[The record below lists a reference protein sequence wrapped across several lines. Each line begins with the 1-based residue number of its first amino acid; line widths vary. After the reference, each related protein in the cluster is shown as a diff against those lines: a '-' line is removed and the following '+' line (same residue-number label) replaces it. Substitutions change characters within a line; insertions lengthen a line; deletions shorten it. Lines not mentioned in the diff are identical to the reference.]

1 MPRIFSIGAVR
12 LEAYHSLSVT
22 NNNALTDVKNTV
34 WLSIFLSCTKLG
46 GFLM

>member
-1 MPRIFSIGAVR
+1 MPRIFSTGSVR
-12 LEAYHSLSVT
+12 LEADHCLGVA

-34 WLSIFLSCTKLG
+34 WLSIFFSCTKLG